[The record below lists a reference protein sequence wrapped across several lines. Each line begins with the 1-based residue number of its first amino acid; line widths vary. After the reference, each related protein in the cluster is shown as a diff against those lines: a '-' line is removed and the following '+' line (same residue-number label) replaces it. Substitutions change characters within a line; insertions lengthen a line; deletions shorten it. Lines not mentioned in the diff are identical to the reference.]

1 MTSSSGAMLTLA
13 LAAALF
19 PAALASPEPP
29 PLAPAPPQPA
39 PEAVVSWMKRS
50 AQAFDTCDARD
61 DQRDLA
67 FLKPLVGRAHIVALG
82 EGTHGTSEFF
92 RMKHRIIRY
101 LASEMGFTVFTI
113 EANMPEAYRVNDYV
127 LTGRGDPRAL
137 LDGMYLWTWNTHE
150 LLDMIEWMRAFNAS
164 GRGHIQ
170 FTGFDM
176 QTPDTAA
183 AIARRTLVKVDPAA
197 AESLQV
203 CMHQLSQSRS
213 AGSGAFATAT
223 SMLPPAEFGGHHVR
237 YSGWIRTQDVA
248 TPGFAGLWMR
258 ADSAGR
264 NATVYD
270 NMHSQHID
278 GTRDWRRY
286 AIDLDIPRGTTNINF
301 GALLVGVGRAWFDSL
316 GIEVDGRPW
325 SGDGSIDL
333 ALEQPGAPRG
343 FGLFGGT
350 TYRVAMDDSLA
361 HDGVRSLGFRS
372 IATPAPP
379 GTTAPPSP
387 IAATRRLLERVEAE
401 RARLA
406 VATTPAEADWAIQ
419 NVRIVDQC
427 ARLHAPEPLVRDSS
441 MAENVDWIL
450 AHEKPGTRMVL
461 WAHNDHVNR
470 RDGWMGAHL
479 AKRHGADMVVLGFAT
494 DAGRYTAVESGK
506 GLRTNALE
514 VPVGDALETLCHAT
528 GLPRFVLN
536 LRQAG
541 ADSAAAR
548 YFAAPRQMRSV
559 GTLATRMQ
567 FRPTDI
573 AHDFDAIVYVDSTTA
588 TRPMHPSP

>member
-1 MTSSSGAMLTLA
+1 MTSRSGAILTLA

-19 PAALASPEPP
+19 PTALASSEPTP
-29 PLAPAPPQPA
+29 SALAPPQPA
-39 PEAVVSWMKRS
+39 SEAVVSWTKRF

-61 DQRDLA
+61 DQVDLA
-67 FLKPLVGRAHIVALG
+67 FLKPLIGRAHIVALG

-101 LASEMGFTVFTI
+101 LASEMGFTVFAI

-137 LDGMYLWTWNTHE
+137 LDGMYFWTWNTHE
-150 LLDMIEWMRAFNAS
+150 VLDTIEWMRAFNAS
-164 GRGHIQ
+164 GRGRIQ

-183 AIARRTLVKVDPAA
+183 AIARRTLVKVDAVA
-197 AESLQV
+197 AESLDV
-203 CMHQLSQSRS
+203 CMRQLPRFRS
-213 AGSGAFATAT
+213 GGSVAFANAM
-223 SMLPPAEFGGHHVR
+223 SSLPPVEFGGHHVR

-248 TPGFAGLWMR
+248 APGFAGLWMR

-264 NATVYD
+264 IATAFD
-270 NMHSQHID
+270 NMQSQHVD

-286 AIDLDIPRGTTNINF
+286 AIELDIPRGTTNINF
-301 GALLVGVGRAWFDSL
+301 GAMLSGAGRAWFDSL
-316 GIEVDGRPW
+316 GIDVDGHPW

-333 ALEQPGAPRG
+333 ALEEAGVPRG

-350 TYRVAMDDSLA
+350 TYHVAMDDSVA
-361 HDGVRSLGFRS
+361 HDGVRSLGFLS
-372 IATPAPP
+372 IATPPPP
-379 GTTAPPSP
+379 GTSVPPSP

-401 RARLA
+401 RNRLA
-406 VATTPAEADWAIQ
+406 AATTPAEADWAIQ

-494 DAGRYTAVESGK
+494 DAGRYTAIESGK
-506 GLRTNALE
+506 LSTTNTLE
-514 VPVGDALETLCHAT
+514 VPTGDALETLCHAT
-528 GLPRFVLN
+528 GLPRFVLD

-541 ADSAAAR
+541 ADPAAAR
-548 YFAAPRQMRSV
+548 YFATPHPMRSV
-559 GTLATRMQ
+559 GLLATRMQ
-567 FRPTDI
+567 FHPMDI

-588 TRPMHPSP
+588 THPMHPSP